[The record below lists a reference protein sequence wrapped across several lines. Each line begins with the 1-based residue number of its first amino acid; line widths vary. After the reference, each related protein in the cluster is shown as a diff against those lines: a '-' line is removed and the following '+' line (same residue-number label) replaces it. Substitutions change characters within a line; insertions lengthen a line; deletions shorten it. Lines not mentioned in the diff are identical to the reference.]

1 MTVLNWN
8 IKLNFLFRSYFLK
21 KVFGFIL
28 FCCIFCFIGCA
39 EKNRLTTPLMT
50 VAIDPVTKIEV
61 TVGVETDLSA
71 VIRDAGG
78 NLIVQPVQWSID
90 NSIGTFSSETSMS
103 TTFTAVAPGDGVI
116 TLTCLGISSTVEVSV
131 S

>member
-1 MTVLNWN
+1 M
-8 IKLNFLFRSYFLK
+8 KR
-21 KVFGFIL
+21 VFGFIL
-28 FCCIFCFIGCA
+28 FFCIFCFIGCA
-39 EKNRLTTPLMT
+39 EKSRLNTPLMT

-78 NLIVQPVQWSID
+78 NLIVQPVQWSINNPSVGEFSSD
-90 NSIGTFSSETSMS
+90 NSMN
-103 TTFTAVAPGDGVI
+103 TTFTALAPGDAVI